1 MNKKEVLIVSVG
13 TGDSSR
19 HKTIRAIEEKIE
31 SVFSSFLVRH
41 AFTSQIAIEH
51 IKRNDN
57 VRIDNV
63 KEALERA
70 VEKGVKQL
78 VIQPTHLM
86 KGLGYVELTKDISG
100 YSNEFEKVVIGEP
113 LLSNEVDF
121 EKVIKAVTG
130 ENAQYDDGKTAI
142 CLVGHGTET
151 DANEVYVKLQKMLA
165 KSGYTNYYIGTIKAA
180 PTLADVMGAIQARE
194 YKRIVLLPLMIAVG
208 NHTKKDIAG
217 EKESSW
223 KKTFENTGYEV
234 ECMFRGLGE
243 LDAIQKLFAEHTQV
257 AVEKLKGNENE

>member
-70 VEKGVKQL
+70 VENGVKQL

-194 YKRIVLLPLMIAVG
+194 
-208 NHTKKDIAG
+208 
-217 EKESSW
+217 
-223 KKTFENTGYEV
+223 
-234 ECMFRGLGE
+234 
-243 LDAIQKLFAEHTQV
+243 
-257 AVEKLKGNENE
+257 